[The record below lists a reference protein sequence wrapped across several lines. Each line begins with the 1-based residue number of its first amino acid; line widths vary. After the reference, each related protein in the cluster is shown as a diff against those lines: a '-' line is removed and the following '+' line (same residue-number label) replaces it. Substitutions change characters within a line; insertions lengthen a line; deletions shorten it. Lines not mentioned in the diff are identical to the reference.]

1 LLEVDAGMRSLTLK
15 IFVSYWIAAALVIVV
30 FNLLGNPI
38 HRPEFSKAL
47 DTLLRTS
54 GAATADTFE
63 SGGCPARSP
72 ILEKANTR
80 FFLASTG
87 GEILCGSLPNVTLKD
102 MIAKAGSTGVFA
114 RKFYVDHEVFA
125 MTVKSQS
132 GKPYVFLME
141 EPYAQPGQ
149 IFGVL
154 TPSYTTVG
162 VSAVCTL
169 LLAFL
174 LTRPIRRLR
183 WAAQQIASGKL
194 DTRVDWG
201 QRSKGGVIGRHDEI
215 NGLVHD
221 FNYMAERLQKLVA
234 SQHLLL
240 RDVSHE
246 LRSPLARLG
255 VALELAREKS
265 NERMEKDLNRI
276 EHEAARINSMIGEL
290 LSLSYMET
298 VESVPNPVMLS
309 LTELLRELVV
319 DATYE
324 AQKSDRSIRSSI
336 APSCTLCGEP
346 ALILRALEN
355 VVRNAIHYSPK
366 GGEVSVTL
374 SQIEREGER
383 FAVVEVS
390 DQGPGVPEDEL
401 DSIFLP
407 FYRVDKSRDRFT
419 GGSGI
424 GLSIAVRAIRLHSGE
439 IKAKNRS
446 CGGLTLEILI
456 PAVPSKFNHVVSD

>member
-1 LLEVDAGMRSLTLK
+1 LEVNAGMSSLTLK
-15 IFVSYWIAAALVIVV
+15 IFVSYWVAAALVIVIL
-30 FNLLGNPI
+30 NLLGNPM
-38 HRPEFSKAL
+38 HRPEFGKAL

-63 SGGCPARSP
+63 SGGCSARSP
-72 ILEKANTR
+72 ILENADTK

-87 GEILCGSLPNVTLKD
+87 GEILCGGSLPNVTVKD
-102 MIAKAGSTGVFA
+102 MVAKVDSTGVFA
-114 RKFYVDHEVFA
+114 RKFYVDHELFA

-141 EPYAQPGQ
+141 EPYAQAGQ

-183 WAAQQIASGKL
+183 WASQQIASGKL

-201 QRSKGGVIGRHDEI
+201 RRSKDGVIGRHDEI

-234 SQHLLL
+234 SQYLLL

-246 LRSPLARLG
+246 LRSPLARLS

-265 NERMEKDLNRI
+265 NESMGKDLNRI
-276 EHEAARINSMIGEL
+276 EREAARINSLIGEL

-298 VESVPNPVMLS
+298 IESIPNPVMLS
-309 LTELLRELVV
+309 LTELLQELVA

-336 APSCTLCGEP
+336 ASSCTLCGDP

-366 GGEVSVTL
+366 GSEVSVTL
-374 SQIEREGER
+374 SKIEREGKH
-383 FAVVEVS
+383 FAVVEIS
-390 DQGPGVPEDEL
+390 DEGPGVPEDEL
-401 DSIFLP
+401 DSILLP

-424 GLSIAVRAIRLHSGE
+424 GLSITARAIRLHSGE
-439 IKAKNRS
+439 IKARNRS

-456 PAVPSKFNHVVSD
+456 PAVPSEFNHVVSD